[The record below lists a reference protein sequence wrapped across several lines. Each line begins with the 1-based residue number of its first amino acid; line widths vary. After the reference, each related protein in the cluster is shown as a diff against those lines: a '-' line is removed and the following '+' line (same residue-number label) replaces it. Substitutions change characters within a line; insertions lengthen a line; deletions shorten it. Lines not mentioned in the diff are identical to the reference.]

1 VCSPALEVGG
11 IGRKKTATQKRRK
24 VIMKKVCVASLVIV
38 TMMVFGL
45 GNLWAAEELAL
56 LTWKGYAPQSL
67 VEKFEQETGI
77 TVKVTFSNNEEMIAK
92 LRATRGAG
100 FDLAQPSQD
109 RIASVQEK
117 YQIYQPM
124 DLSKVK
130 TEQIIE
136 PMLEAVKQN
145 TMVGGQPH
153 AVPFCW
159 GTSGLVI
166 NKKFAPNAGDYSD
179 LLNAMYNGRVSYRL
193 KRPTLIALAF
203 SMGENPFA
211 KYGDPMAYKALMD
224 KVEQAMIAGKPFVKN
239 YWTNGDALLQ
249 SMRSGEVYIAMA
261 WDGAGWK
268 LHAENPNIDF
278 VAPRSGA
285 LGWIDTFAIP
295 AKAKNVD
302 AAYKWINFILKPEN
316 AAIFTNAEKYGTASN
331 GAGQYLDADV
341 RGNFERS
348 FPMAAIANIK
358 WYPPVPAKLE
368 EIEGKI
374 LDKVKAAQ

>member
-1 VCSPALEVGG
+1 
-11 IGRKKTATQKRRK
+11 
-24 VIMKKVCVASLVIV
+24 MKKACVASLVIV

-67 VEKFEQETGI
+67 VEKFEQETVI

-203 SMGENPFA
+203 AMGDNPFS
-211 KYGDPMAYKALMD
+211 KYDDANAYEALME
-224 KVEQAMIAGKPFVKN
+224 KVGQALIDAKPLVKN

-249 SMRSGEVYIAMA
+249 SLRTDEVYLAMA
-261 WDGAGWK
+261 WDKGGWK
-268 LHAENPNIDF
+268 VHAEKPEVDF
-278 VAPRSGA
+278 YAPKSGA

-295 AKAKNVD
+295 AKSKNIE
-302 AAYKWINFILKPEN
+302 AAYKWINFIMRPEN
-316 AAIFTNAEKYGTASN
+316 AAEFTNSDTTANCSKGSN
-331 GAGQYLDADV
+331 QFVKASI
-341 RGNFERS
+341 RSNFERS
-348 FPMAAIANIK
+348 FTPANIENIK
-358 WYPPVPAKLE
+358 WYPPVPAKIE
-368 EIEGKI
+368 GIEGKI
-374 LDKVKAAQ
+374 LDKVKAAK

>member
-1 VCSPALEVGG
+1 M
-11 IGRKKTATQKRRK
+11 KKTC
-24 VIMKKVCVASLVIV
+24 VISLVIAIMV
-38 TMMVFGL
+38 VFGI

-67 VEKFEQETGI
+67 IDKFQKETGI
-77 TVKVTFSNNEEMIAK
+77 NVKVTFSNNEEMIAK

-117 YQIYQPM
+117 YQLYQPM
-124 DLSKVK
+124 DLSKVE
-130 TEQIIE
+130 TGQIIE
-136 PMLEAVKQN
+136 PMLEAVKKN
-145 TMVGGQPH
+145 TMVGDQPH

-159 GTSGLVI
+159 GTSGLVV
-166 NKKFAPNAGDYSD
+166 NKKFAPNATDYSD
-179 LLNAMYNGRVSYRL
+179 LLNAMYKGRVSYRL
-193 KRPTLIALAF
+193 KRPTLIAMAF
-203 SMGENPFA
+203 AMGENPFA
-211 KYGDPMAYKALMD
+211 KYGDATAYEALMG

-249 SMRSGEVYIAMA
+249 SMRSDEVHIAMA

-278 VAPRSGA
+278 IAPRSGA

-295 AKAKNVD
+295 AKAKNVE
-302 AAYKWINFILKPEN
+302 AAYKWINFMLKPEN
-316 AAIFTNAEKYGTASN
+316 AALFTNAEKYGTASK
-331 GAGQYLDADV
+331 GAGQFLDADV

-368 EIEGKI
+368 GIEGKI